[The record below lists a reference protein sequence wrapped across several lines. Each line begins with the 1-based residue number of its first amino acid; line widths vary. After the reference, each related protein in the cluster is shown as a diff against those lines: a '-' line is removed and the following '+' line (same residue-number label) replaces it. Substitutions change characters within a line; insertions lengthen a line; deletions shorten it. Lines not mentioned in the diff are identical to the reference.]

1 MVPSRGAPCT
11 TSPGRR
17 VLREDSLPSGMAV
30 CRAMVSNDTG
40 DPRNTQV
47 ASGAAVDAT
56 QPQHSEEASSSQGE
70 GRASEASTGITCE
83 ELQQAVAVGDS
94 QLVAVSDYL
103 QAIQTRLKRAKIRGQ
118 AKKRPGMWHVPR
130 SRTRHDQKN
139 CAITRSETNI
149 YHAHTVKARSAKE
162 ALQCAGVKERLRAL
176 HALKYGSITR
186 FMSYACDRNVEFV
199 EMQNGSDV

>member
-1 MVPSRGAPCT
+1 
-11 TSPGRR
+11 
-17 VLREDSLPSGMAV
+17 
-30 CRAMVSNDTG
+30 
-40 DPRNTQV
+40 
-47 ASGAAVDAT
+47 
-56 QPQHSEEASSSQGE
+56 
-70 GRASEASTGITCE
+70 
-83 ELQQAVAVGDS
+83 VGDS

-139 CAITRSETNI
+139 CAVTRSGTNI

-176 HALKYGSITR
+176 HAHLNKKR
-186 FMSYACDRNVEFV
+186 C
-199 EMQNGSDV
+199 